1 MGSIIPV
8 VKIPVPHPPLPEEQ
22 WPSGPSILAVNDAY
36 ERYTPDLALAPS
48 FAHYWMVVEYVNL
61 DGTVDADDLPK
72 FREAMLKVQEMEKE
86 YIRDWLRRRWA
97 WKRRIGLMTMEQCDR
112 EINKRIADLEARMK
126 ALSEDF
132 REEHAE
138 AEAAEAERRASKEA
152 ERRADAATPAR
163 TPSAAFSVTDADDT
177 HSTKHAQPSGSARRI
192 SSQSAMHGASL
203 DNGEDRIDPLKQ
215 PLLQAA
221 T

>member
-86 YIRDWLRRRWA
+86 VRCVPQPGDHL
-97 WKRRIGLMTMEQCDR
+97 TD
-112 EINKRIADLEARMK
+112 
-126 ALSEDF
+126 
-132 REEHAE
+132 
-138 AEAAEAERRASKEA
+138 
-152 ERRADAATPAR
+152 
-163 TPSAAFSVTDADDT
+163 PSAVICLSV
-177 HSTKHAQPSGSARRI
+177 SNWSC
-192 SSQSAMHGASL
+192 L
-203 DNGEDRIDPLKQ
+203 
-215 PLLQAA
+215 
-221 T
+221 